1 MKKFLLTAVLGMFAL
16 AGFSQMTWNAKV
28 GMSMTNLANSE
39 ADMKVG
45 YTVGVGL
52 DYQFTDMWYLQSG
65 LNITSKGSKSSYSEE
80 GFDVKT
86 TLTTHY
92 LEIPVLAAAKF
103 DVSDNM
109 KFVVNAGPY
118 LAFGLG
124 GKEKYEVGDVSESY
138 KVFSK
143 EEGEDEA
150 LMKRFDLGLQYGI
163 GLELSEKYLINLTG
177 QYGFISPYN
186 YPDGYDGD
194 KAKNLAFMISVG
206 YRF

>member
-1 MKKFLLTAVLGMFAL
+1 MYIIMKKFLLTAVLGMFAL
-16 AGFSQMTWNAKV
+16 AGFSQMTWNAKL
-28 GMSMTNLANSE
+28 GMSMTNLSNTD

-65 LNITSKGSKSSYSEE
+65 LNITGKGAKA
-80 GFDVKT
+80 GDLKIK
-86 TLTTHY
+86 THY

-118 LAFGLG
+118 LAFGMG
-124 GKEKYEVGDVSESY
+124 GKLEEGNASM

-143 EEGEDEA
+143 EDGMEEA
-150 LMKRFDLGLQYGI
+150 LMKRFDLGLQYGV
-163 GLELSEKYLINLTG
+163 GLELSDKYLINLTG
-177 QYGFISPYN
+177 QYGFIDPFK
-186 YPDGYDGD
+186 GD
-194 KAKNLAFMISVG
+194 SGESSHNIAFMIGVG

>member
-28 GMSMTNLANSE
+28 GMSMTNLSNTE
-39 ADMKVG
+39 ADMKIG

-65 LNITSKGSKSSYSEE
+65 LNITGKGAKA
-80 GFDVKT
+80 GDLKIK
-86 TLTTHY
+86 THY

-118 LAFGLG
+118 LAFGMG
-124 GKEKYEVGDVSESY
+124 GKMEGGDASM

-143 EEGEDEA
+143 EDGMKEA
-150 LMKRFDLGLQYGI
+150 LMKRFDLGLQYGV
-163 GLELSEKYLINLTG
+163 GLELSDKYLINLTG
-177 QYGFISPYN
+177 QYGFIDPF
-186 YPDGYDGD
+186 
-194 KAKNLAFMISVG
+194 KADSGESSHNIAFMIGVG

>member
-28 GMSMTNLANSE
+28 GMSMTNLSNTD

-65 LNITSKGSKSSYSEE
+65 LNITGKGAKA
-80 GFDVKT
+80 GDLKIK
-86 TLTTHY
+86 THY

-118 LAFGLG
+118 LAFGMG
-124 GKEKYEVGDVSESY
+124 GKLEEGNASM

-143 EEGEDEA
+143 EDGMEEA
-150 LMKRFDLGLQYGI
+150 LMKRFDLGLQYGV
-163 GLELSEKYLINLTG
+163 GLELSDKYLINLTG
-177 QYGFISPYN
+177 QYGFIDPFK
-186 YPDGYDGD
+186 GD
-194 KAKNLAFMISVG
+194 SGESSHNIAFMIGVG

>member
-28 GMSMTNLANSE
+28 GMSMTNLSNTD

-65 LNITSKGSKSSYSEE
+65 LNITGKGAKA
-80 GFDVKT
+80 GDLKIK
-86 TLTTHY
+86 THY

-143 EEGEDEA
+143 EDGAEEA
-150 LMKRFDLGLQYGI
+150 LMKRFDLGLQYGV
-163 GLELSEKYLINLTG
+163 GLELSDKYLINLTG
-177 QYGFISPYN
+177 QYGFIDPFK
-186 YPDGYDGD
+186 GD
-194 KAKNLAFMISVG
+194 SGESSHNIAFMIGVG

>member
-28 GMSMTNLANSE
+28 GMSMTNLSNTE
-39 ADMKVG
+39 ADMKIG

-65 LNITSKGSKSSYSEE
+65 LNITGKGAKA
-80 GFDVKT
+80 GDLKIK
-86 TLTTHY
+86 THY

-118 LAFGLG
+118 LAFGMG
-124 GKEKYEVGDVSESY
+124 GKLQEGDASM

-143 EEGEDEA
+143 EEGMEEA
-150 LMKRFDLGLQYGI
+150 LMKRFDLGLQYGV
-163 GLELSEKYLINLTG
+163 GLELSDKYLINLTG
-177 QYGFISPYN
+177 QYGFIDPFKG
-186 YPDGYDGD
+186 DGGESSH
-194 KAKNLAFMISVG
+194 NIAFMIGVG

>member
-1 MKKFLLTAVLGMFAL
+1 MYIIMKKFLLTAVLGMFAL

-28 GMSMTNLANSE
+28 GMSMTNLSNTD

-65 LNITSKGSKSSYSEE
+65 LNITGKGAKA
-80 GFDVKT
+80 GDLKIK
-86 TLTTHY
+86 THY

-118 LAFGLG
+118 LAFGMG
-124 GKEKYEVGDVSESY
+124 GKLEEGNASM

-143 EEGEDEA
+143 EDGMEEA
-150 LMKRFDLGLQYGI
+150 LMKRFDLGLQYGV
-163 GLELSEKYLINLTG
+163 GLELSDKYLINLTG
-177 QYGFISPYN
+177 QYGFIDPFK
-186 YPDGYDGD
+186 GD
-194 KAKNLAFMISVG
+194 SGESSHNIAFMIGVG

>member
-1 MKKFLLTAVLGMFAL
+1 MYIIMKKFLLTAVLGMFAL

-28 GMSMTNLANSE
+28 GMSMTNLSNTD

-65 LNITSKGSKSSYSEE
+65 LNITGKGAKA
-80 GFDVKT
+80 GDLKIK
-86 TLTTHY
+86 THY

-118 LAFGLG
+118 LAFGMG
-124 GKEKYEVGDVSESY
+124 GKLEEGNASM

-143 EEGEDEA
+143 EDGMEEA
-150 LMKRFDLGLQYGI
+150 LMKRFDLGLQYGV
-163 GLELSEKYLINLTG
+163 GLELSDKYLINLTG
-177 QYGFISPYN
+177 QYGFIDPFKG
-186 YPDGYDGD
+186 DGGESSH
-194 KAKNLAFMISVG
+194 NIAFMIGVG

>member
-1 MKKFLLTAVLGMFAL
+1 MYIIMKKFLLTAVLGMFAL

-28 GMSMTNLANSE
+28 GMSMTNLSNTD

-65 LNITSKGSKSSYSEE
+65 LNITGKGAKA
-80 GFDVKT
+80 GDLKIK
-86 TLTTHY
+86 THY

-118 LAFGLG
+118 LAFGMG
-124 GKEKYEVGDVSESY
+124 GKLEEGDASM

-143 EEGEDEA
+143 EDGMEEA
-150 LMKRFDLGLQYGI
+150 LMKRFDLGLQYGV
-163 GLELSEKYLINLTG
+163 GLELRDKYLINLTG
-177 QYGFISPYN
+177 QYGFIDPFK
-186 YPDGYDGD
+186 GD
-194 KAKNLAFMISVG
+194 SGESSHNIAFMIGVG

>member
-1 MKKFLLTAVLGMFAL
+1 MYIIMKKFVLTAVLGMFAL

-28 GMSMTNLANSE
+28 GMSMTNLSNTD

-65 LNITSKGSKSSYSEE
+65 LNITGKGAKA
-80 GFDVKT
+80 GDLKIK
-86 TLTTHY
+86 THY

-118 LAFGLG
+118 LAFGMG
-124 GKEKYEVGDVSESY
+124 GKLEEGDASM

-143 EEGEDEA
+143 EDGMEEA
-150 LMKRFDLGLQYGI
+150 LMKRFDLGLQYGV
-163 GLELSEKYLINLTG
+163 GLELSDKYLINLTG
-177 QYGFISPYN
+177 QYGFIDPFKG
-186 YPDGYDGD
+186 DGGESSH
-194 KAKNLAFMISVG
+194 NIAFMIGVG

>member
-1 MKKFLLTAVLGMFAL
+1 
-16 AGFSQMTWNAKV
+16 
-28 GMSMTNLANSE
+28 MTNLSNTDAE
-39 ADMKVG
+39 MKVG

-65 LNITSKGSKSSYSEE
+65 LNITGKGAKA
-80 GFDVKT
+80 GDLKIK
-86 TLTTHY
+86 THY

-118 LAFGLG
+118 LAFGMG
-124 GKEKYEVGDVSESY
+124 GKLEEGNASM

-143 EEGEDEA
+143 EDGMEEA
-150 LMKRFDLGLQYGI
+150 LMKRFDLGLQYGV
-163 GLELSEKYLINLTG
+163 GLELSDKYLINLTG
-177 QYGFISPYN
+177 QYGFIDPFK
-186 YPDGYDGD
+186 GD
-194 KAKNLAFMISVG
+194 SGESSHNIAFMIGVG

>member
-1 MKKFLLTAVLGMFAL
+1 MYIIMKKFLLTAVLGMFAL

-28 GMSMTNLANSE
+28 GMSMTNLSNTD

-65 LNITSKGSKSSYSEE
+65 LNITGKGAKA
-80 GFDVKT
+80 GDLKIK
-86 TLTTHY
+86 THY

-118 LAFGLG
+118 LAFGMG
-124 GKEKYEVGDVSESY
+124 GKLEEGDASM

-143 EEGEDEA
+143 EDGMEEA
-150 LMKRFDLGLQYGI
+150 LMKRFDLGLQYGV
-163 GLELSEKYLINLTG
+163 GLELSDKYLINLTG
-177 QYGFISPYN
+177 QYGFIDPFKG
-186 YPDGYDGD
+186 DGGESSH
-194 KAKNLAFMISVG
+194 NIAFMIGVG

>member
-28 GMSMTNLANSE
+28 GMSMTNLSNTD

-65 LNITSKGSKSSYSEE
+65 LNITGKGAKA
-80 GFDVKT
+80 GDLKIK
-86 TLTTHY
+86 THY

-118 LAFGLG
+118 LAFGMG
-124 GKEKYEVGDVSESY
+124 GKLEEGDASM

-143 EEGEDEA
+143 EDGMEEA
-150 LMKRFDLGLQYGI
+150 LMKRFDLGLQYGV
-163 GLELSEKYLINLTG
+163 GLELSDKYLINLTG
-177 QYGFISPYN
+177 QYGFIDPFK
-186 YPDGYDGD
+186 GD
-194 KAKNLAFMISVG
+194 SGESSHNIAFMIGVG

>member
-28 GMSMTNLANSE
+28 GMSMTNLSNTD

-65 LNITSKGSKSSYSEE
+65 LNITGKGAKA
-80 GFDVKT
+80 GDLKIK
-86 TLTTHY
+86 THY

-118 LAFGLG
+118 LAFGMG
-124 GKEKYEVGDVSESY
+124 GKLEEGDTSM

-143 EEGEDEA
+143 EDGMEEA
-150 LMKRFDLGLQYGI
+150 LMKRFDLGLQYGV
-163 GLELSEKYLINLTG
+163 GLELSDKYLINLTG
-177 QYGFISPYN
+177 QYGFIDPFKG
-186 YPDGYDGD
+186 DGGESSH
-194 KAKNLAFMISVG
+194 NIAFMIGVG

>member
-28 GMSMTNLANSE
+28 GMSMTNLSNTD

-65 LNITSKGSKSSYSEE
+65 LNITGKGAKA
-80 GFDVKT
+80 GDLKIK
-86 TLTTHY
+86 THY

-103 DVSDNM
+103 NVSDNM

-118 LAFGLG
+118 LAFGMG
-124 GKEKYEVGDVSESY
+124 GKLEEGDASM

-143 EEGEDEA
+143 EDGMEEA
-150 LMKRFDLGLQYGI
+150 LMKRFDLGLQYGV
-163 GLELSEKYLINLTG
+163 GLELSDKYLINLTG
-177 QYGFISPYN
+177 QYGFIDPFK
-186 YPDGYDGD
+186 GD
-194 KAKNLAFMISVG
+194 SGESSHNIAFMIGVG

>member
-28 GMSMTNLANSE
+28 VMSMTNLSNTD

-65 LNITSKGSKSSYSEE
+65 LNITGKGAKA
-80 GFDVKT
+80 GDLKIK
-86 TLTTHY
+86 THY

-118 LAFGLG
+118 LAFGMG
-124 GKEKYEVGDVSESY
+124 GKLEEGDASM

-143 EEGEDEA
+143 EDGMEEA
-150 LMKRFDLGLQYGI
+150 LMKRFDLGLQYGV
-163 GLELSEKYLINLTG
+163 GLELSDKYLINLTG
-177 QYGFISPYN
+177 QYGFIDPFK
-186 YPDGYDGD
+186 GD
-194 KAKNLAFMISVG
+194 SGESSHNIAFMIGVG

>member
-1 MKKFLLTAVLGMFAL
+1 MYIIMKKFLLTAVLGMFAL

-28 GMSMTNLANSE
+28 GMSMTNLSNTD

-45 YTVGVGL
+45 QTVGVGL

-65 LNITSKGSKSSYSEE
+65 LNITGKGAKA
-80 GFDVKT
+80 GDLKIK
-86 TLTTHY
+86 THY

-118 LAFGLG
+118 LAFGMG
-124 GKEKYEVGDVSESY
+124 GKLEEGDASM

-143 EEGEDEA
+143 EDGMEEA
-150 LMKRFDLGLQYGI
+150 LMKRFDLGLQYGV
-163 GLELSEKYLINLTG
+163 GLELSDKYLINLTG
-177 QYGFISPYN
+177 QYGFIDPFK
-186 YPDGYDGD
+186 GD
-194 KAKNLAFMISVG
+194 SGESSHNIAFMIGVG